1 MPSVVTEHDIL
12 TVTVLVENLGSFQG
26 SEVVQ
31 VYIGDVLAS
40 VVRYERQLAGFQKV
54 EFEPQE
60 SKKVSIE
67 VKVKELA
74 FYDVNM
80 KWGVEPGQFKVM
92 YAYIREIDKIGLGW
106 RRLDSYFRILV
117 YCKINNLNC
126 IFFFSATRFVS
137 IV

>member
-1 MPSVVTEHDIL
+1 MYSNLVVLPSVVTEHDTL

-92 YAYIREIDKIGLGW
+92 YIYVQKLT
-106 RRLDSYFRILV
+106 
-117 YCKINNLNC
+117 K
-126 IFFFSATRFVS
+126 
-137 IV
+137 